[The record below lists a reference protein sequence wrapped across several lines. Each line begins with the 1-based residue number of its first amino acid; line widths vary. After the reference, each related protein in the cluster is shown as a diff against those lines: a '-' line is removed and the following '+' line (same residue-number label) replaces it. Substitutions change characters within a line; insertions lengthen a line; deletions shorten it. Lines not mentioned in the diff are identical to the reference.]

1 MNQRNNEDTNVTNKA
16 FRRTTETKTKNPKK
30 ISNSKYIESAIE
42 SFTFER

>member
-16 FRRTTETKTKNPKK
+16 FRRTKETKNPKK
-30 ISNSKYIESAIE
+30 ISNSKYIESAIK